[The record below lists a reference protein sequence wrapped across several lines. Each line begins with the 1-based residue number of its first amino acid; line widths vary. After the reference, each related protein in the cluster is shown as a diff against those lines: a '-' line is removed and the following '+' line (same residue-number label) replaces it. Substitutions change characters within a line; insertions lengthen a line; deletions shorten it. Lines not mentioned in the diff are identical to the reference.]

1 MYGVILGI
9 LMIVSVFL
17 VIFILM
23 QSDKGG
29 GLAGSLGGMGGGG
42 GMPFSGREAAT
53 ILSKLTTGLA
63 IGFMAICILLSIM
76 SRNRAHSSSDSA
88 LQKRAQKMQKVTSQ
102 AASSVLD
109 QRLPLQNNAPTL
121 PEGQGEANV
130 PGGAAQEATVPL
142 PVEPGKAAA
151 PAPAKESAPE
161 KETIK
166 PLSGN

>member
-9 LMIVSVFL
+9 LVVASVFL

-88 LQKRAQKMQKVTSQ
+88 LQKRAQKMQKVSSQ

-109 QRLPLQNNAPTL
+109 QRLPLQNNTPML

-130 PGGAAQEATVPL
+130 PGAAQEATVPL

-161 KETIK
+161 KETAK
-166 PLSGN
+166 PLFGN